1 MLGVIIKVRSPQC
14 QNSLWVH
21 VSLLSGWMLLGA
33 LLRFWNLADKPLWTD
48 EFATLVFS
56 LGHSFRTIPLD
67 QVLTS
72 NQLLEPLRVQPLG
85 TVSAVVQQ
93 LMQESNHPPLYFIL
107 THWWLQ
113 LWENQDGFVSAWAA
127 RSLAASVGV
136 LTIPAMFGL
145 GFLAFNSLQTGQI
158 AAALMAVSPFGVYL
172 AQEARHYTLPLLW
185 IIASLACLA
194 LALRYLQQWWA
205 SPASPQQKKLPRW
218 LVLSWVGCNGL
229 GMATHYFFA
238 LTLLAEGVALLWVFK
253 LAGQTTASHR
263 VHLQGKSSQRLTLWS
278 CRLNHVA
285 IGTLAGGLVWLPF
298 WRNGWNSDLTR
309 WVFEPSQGW
318 ATALQPLGNIAAMTI
333 TMVTLLPLQEV
344 PRLVRI
350 ASVVGMLAFTTG
362 LLWSLY
368 RRRFLVQATAP
379 VQQQHRAVA
388 GFVLGAIALMLLPEY
403 ALGANITRGL
413 RYGFVYFPGILLL
426 LAFALSTHSASPPH
440 HRPRRTRK
448 LSVTIALT
456 LLMGLVGSSL
466 VVTNLGY
473 QKVHRPDRVAE
484 AMQIWSQNPALVAI
498 AHQTHGQTGRL
509 MGIAWERR
517 QQADALPKTSYYLDH
532 LACTESQACQAPS
545 LPLQRAIAT
554 RSEALDL
561 WLINYQ
567 SLAQI
572 PTVGDC
578 NRIHLRP
585 ETTSTNPPHVDGYT
599 YQLFRCPNPQAF
611 SATETQLLHDSAG

>member
-1 MLGVIIKVRSPQC
+1 MLGVIVKVRSRQF

-21 VSLLSGWMLLGA
+21 VSLLGIWMVLGA
-33 LLRFWNLADKPLWTD
+33 LLRFWNLGDKPVWTD

-85 TVSAVVQQ
+85 TVPEVVQQ
-93 LMQESNHPPLYFIL
+93 LMQESNHPPLYFVL

-113 LWENQDGFVSAWAA
+113 LWGSQEGFGSAWVA

-145 GFLAFNSLQTGQI
+145 GFLAFNSLQTGQL

-185 IIASLACLA
+185 MIASLACLA
-194 LALRYLQQWWA
+194 LALRYLQQEREA
-205 SPASPQQKKLPRW
+205 TASPQRKKLPHW
-218 LVLSWVGCNGL
+218 LVLSWVGCNCL

-238 LTLLAEGVALLWVFK
+238 LTLLAEGIALLWV
-253 LAGQTTASHR
+253 LNLTGSTTASQAVR
-263 VHLQGKSSQRLTLWS
+263 SQGKSSQRLALWG
-278 CRLNHVA
+278 CRLDQVA

-298 WRNGWNSDLTR
+298 WRNGLNSELTR

-344 PRLVRI
+344 PRSVRI
-350 ASVVGMLAFTTG
+350 ASVVGMLAFMMG

-368 RRRFLVQATAP
+368 RQRFPAEVSSP
-379 VQQQHRAVA
+379 VKQQYRAMV
-388 GFVLGAIALMLLPEY
+388 GFVLGAIALMLILEY
-403 ALGANITRGL
+403 ALGASITRGL

-426 LAFALSTHSASPPH
+426 LAFALGTRSTPSPYHYPWG
-440 HRPRRTRK
+440 TRK
-448 LSVTIALT
+448 VPVTIALT

-473 QKVHRPDRVAE
+473 QKVHRPDSVTQALQTW
-484 AMQIWSQNPALVAI
+484 AQHPALVAI

-532 LACTESQACQAPS
+532 LACESQACQAPS
-545 LPLQRAIAT
+545 LPLQQAIAT

-561 WLINYQ
+561 WLINYRG
-567 SLAQI
+567 LAQI
-572 PTVGDC
+572 PAVGDC
-578 NRIHLRP
+578 HRIHLRP
-585 ETTSTNPPHVDGYT
+585 ETTSTRPPSVDGYA
-599 YQLFRCPNPQAF
+599 YQLFRCPKPQAP
-611 SATETQLLHDSAG
+611 SATGTQPLKESAG